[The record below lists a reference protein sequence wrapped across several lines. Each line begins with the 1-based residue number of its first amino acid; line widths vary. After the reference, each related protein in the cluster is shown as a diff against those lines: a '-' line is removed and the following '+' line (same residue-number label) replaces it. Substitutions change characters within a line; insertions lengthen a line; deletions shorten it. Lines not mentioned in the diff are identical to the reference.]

1 MIRNSFTTEQTIH
14 QISNISVCI
23 LTPF

>member
-1 MIRNSFTTEQTIH
+1 MIRNSFTVEQIIH